1 MISDRRRV
9 AVALAGFCVF
19 LNLYAPQAVL
29 PLLAHEFAV
38 GAGEASLAITASTL
52 AVALIAPFTGTF
64 ADVVGRKRVIAVAMF
79 ALVVPTAMVA
89 FASGIH
95 ALVFWRFVQGL
106 VLPPV
111 FAVTVAYIGE
121 EWRPGE
127 AIGVTGIYTS
137 AASFGGFFGRLITG
151 ILADWVG
158 WRIAFLFLAV
168 ITLVL
173 AVGVAALLEKERHF
187 VRSENL
193 VASARQMLRH
203 FRNPPLVATYAIG
216 FGVLFTFIASFTY
229 VNFYL
234 AAPPFGLSATALGL
248 IFVVY
253 LGGSAITPLAGRA
266 VARFGRRSL
275 VLTAIGLWIGGL
287 LLTLVPW
294 LPAIIAGLAI
304 SATCGFLC
312 QSVSTSFVAL
322 ASEQGHSSAVGL
334 YVTWYYVGGRVGGA
348 LPGLIWNRA
357 GWPGCIAMVIAVLV
371 LMAAMVWRFWSAPL
385 HREARAGG

>member
-1 MISDRRRV
+1 MRVDRRRL

-19 LNLYAPQAVL
+19 LNLYAPQSVL
-29 PLLAHEFAV
+29 PLLAGEFAV
-38 GAGEASLAITASTL
+38 SAGTASLAITASTF

-64 ADVVGRKRVIAVAMF
+64 ADVVGRKQVIAAAMF
-79 ALVVPTAMVA
+79 ALVVPTTMVA
-89 FASGIH
+89 LAAGID

-106 VLPPV
+106 VLPPI

-121 EWRPGE
+121 EWPAGE
-127 AIGVTGIYTS
+127 AIGITGLYTS

-158 WRIAFLFLAV
+158 WRIAFLWLAV
-168 ITLVL
+168 VTLLLAL
-173 AVGVAALLEKERHF
+173 AVAVLLERERHF
-187 VRSENL
+187 VRSRNL
-193 VASARQMLRH
+193 AASARQMLRH
-203 FRNPPLVATYAIG
+203 FRNPPLLATYAIG
-216 FGVLFTFIASFTY
+216 FGVLFTFIATFTY

-253 LGGSAITPLAGRA
+253 LGGSVATPLTGRA
-266 VARFGRRSL
+266 VARFGRRPL
-275 VLTAIGLWIGGL
+275 VLAAIGLWIGGL
-287 LLTLVPW
+287 LLTLVPS

-304 SATCGFLC
+304 TATCGFLC

-322 ASEQGHSSAVGL
+322 AAEHGHSSAVGL
-334 YVTWYYVGGRVGGA
+334 YVTWYYVGGSIGGA

-357 GWPGCIAMVIAVLV
+357 GWPGCVALVVAVLM
-371 LMAAMVWRFWSAPL
+371 LMAAIVWRFWRASL
-385 HREARAGG
+385 GREAPPAR